1 MIVAVTVTQPIAG
14 AHRAFT
20 QQQPRALE
28 ILRSVVGMHPL
39 HERPGCAVGEGPAE
53 QWQQAVA
60 EKHRV
65 QRTVDIALYVNHRR
79 RAGDQIVQACMGGDG
94 ALFLVLDVADVE
106 HEPHQTTV
114 FPRAKSLALQAI
126 PGGCGRTVGAIQAH
140 AQQQGSASL
149 LQVLQADA
157 QLFAVGGIHLIE
169 PVLHG

>member
-1 MIVAVTVTQPIAG
+1 
-14 AHRAFT
+14 
-20 QQQPRALE
+20 
-28 ILRSVVGMHPL
+28 
-39 HERPGCAVGEGPAE
+39 
-53 QWQQAVA
+53 
-60 EKHRV
+60 
-65 QRTVDIALYVNHRR
+65 
-79 RAGDQIVQACMGGDG
+79 MGGDG

-114 FPRAKSLALQAI
+114 FSRAQRLALQAI